1 MASKQRSPESATGPR
16 WPDLPI
22 GWRSEPFQF
31 GPLLR
36 VARLGLARQ
45 SSGFLRRLEQQRDV
59 RASISRTGIRTTVPQ
74 MPAQTFVWAGTL
86 SSYRECVLLSNTFRQ
101 LLHKHALTRKRCR
114 KWAGN
119 RA

>member
-74 MPAQTFVWAGTL
+74 MPAPTL
-86 SSYRECVLLSNTFRQ
+86 FGRALLVLIASEYCLAIRFASYCISIS
-101 LLHKHALTRKRCR
+101 H
-114 KWAGN
+114 
-119 RA
+119 

>member
-59 RASISRTGIRTTVPQ
+59 RASMSRTRHRHYGSQSPLKLLFGR
-74 MPAQTFVWAGTL
+74 AL
-86 SSYRECVLLSNTFRQ
+86 LVLIASEY
-101 LLHKHALTRKRCR
+101 LLAMAAVSGET
-114 KWAGN
+114 
-119 RA
+119 